1 MLWHNLEKNSL
12 MREAKVMDNMI
23 IAIGIIIIIGVAA
36 YAIYY
41 FMNLSKEKQLEVVRE
56 WLLLAVI
63 EAEKALGSGTGQVKL
78 RFVYDLFIDKFK
90 YLSLVISFP
99 QFSMLVDDALD
110 TMKDMISNNKQVEQ
124 YVNSNQ

>member
-1 MLWHNLEKNSL
+1 
-12 MREAKVMDNMI
+12 MDNI
-23 IAIGIIIIIGVAA
+23 ILTIGIIIIVGVAA

-78 RFVYDLFIDKFK
+78 RYVYDLFISKFK
-90 YLSLVISFP
+90 YLSLVISFE
-99 QFSMLVDDALD
+99 QFSMLVDESLE
-110 TMKDMISNNKQVEQ
+110 TMRDMISNNKQVEQ
-124 YVNSNQ
+124 YINKE